1 MKILIVNNSGN
12 VGKSFLSRE
21 LFLPNMENGKIVEI
35 ETHNSSSS
43 GFDVETVKIQGDEIQ
58 ELNQLF
64 IKNDDLIIDLGSS
77 QIEIFF
83 NELQQ
88 MNMSILDEI
97 DLIVIP
103 AIPNTKEVEDTL
115 VILDELRDLDLGIRI
130 EIILNRCEMLKKFDF
145 FIAEAKER
153 KYKIDTNLR
162 LQDYRVIGDLE
173 DDKLLTTEILN
184 SDKDYKA
191 EAKAAYK
198 NGDDET
204 GDKLSDLY
212 LLKNQA
218 KEIRRDLDR
227 VFALLIA
234 KS

>member
-21 LFLPNMENGKIVEI
+21 LFYPNMKDAKIVEI
-35 ETHNSSSS
+35 ESRNSSST
-43 GFDVETVKIQGDEIQ
+43 GFNIELNKITGNEIQ

-97 DLIVIP
+97 DLIVVP
-103 AIPNTKEVEDTL
+103 VIPNTKEVEDTL

-145 FIAEAKER
+145 FIAEAKAR
-153 KYKIDTNLR
+153 KYIIDTNLR
-162 LQDYRVIGDLE
+162 LQDYRAIGDLE